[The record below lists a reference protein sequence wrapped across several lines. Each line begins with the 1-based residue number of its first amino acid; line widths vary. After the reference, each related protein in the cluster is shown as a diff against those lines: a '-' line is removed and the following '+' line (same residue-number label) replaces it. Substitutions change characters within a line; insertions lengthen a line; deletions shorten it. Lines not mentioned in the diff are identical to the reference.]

1 MFGVWNLA
9 LNGSIRFLYG
19 PDGDAPLILILI
31 SLFLCVFTAT
41 SAVWAFV
48 GDREGKVATLIF
60 VTLDVLWWT
69 LLVILAIVENH
80 LEPDLLLRYIIEM
93 IPPFVWLG
101 FIWFKFT
108 RPDLT
113 AYYDYQASLV
123 RTNT

>member
-1 MFGVWNLA
+1 M
-9 LNGSIRFLYG
+9 
-19 PDGDAPLILILI
+19 
-31 SLFLCVFTAT
+31 FTAT

-60 VTLDVLWWT
+60 VTFVVLWWT

-93 IPPFVWLG
+93 IPPVVWLG